1 MKSDPRHR
9 HPSRTLEPPV
19 WDAAPERPLSE
30 PAPEATTAPDPR
42 PDLAKAGLWTAVLIW
57 PVGAVIGIML
67 LTRDRTREGAT
78 ALAIATIVGVLSVTL
93 LAPSGSADSC
103 MHTAQG
109 TTLCGP
115 DAVAWCRRNAPPP
128 ALIRPSMVAGSDASA
143 PKQLGSA
150 DGLCGAA
157 H

>member
-9 HPSRTLEPPV
+9 HPSRTLEPPF

-30 PAPEATTAPDPR
+30 PPPQATTAPDPQ

-57 PVGAVIGIML
+57 PVGAVIGIIL

-115 DAVAWCRRNAPPP
+115 DAVAWCRDNAPPSP
-128 ALIRPSMVAGSDASA
+128 VITTSTVPGSDAA
-143 PKQLGSA
+143 AAKQLGSA
-150 DGLCGAA
+150 GGLCGAA